1 MATILVTLGALLL
14 AVVVA
19 PRVPVGLRALVVVAI
34 LAVPVLWTLPRTL
47 RRESDRIDR
56 YFGLTPVEAEVASPI
71 NWPQYTNVPLLL
83 GIRRHVPRD
92 ATISF
97 FPGGKWAAGRT
108 PEEARRTYLQT
119 GWVRWVA
126 FASAPRL
133 VEDDDGA
140 PWAVL
145 VDQSPAQAGIHP
157 AAAWQ
162 FGRDWLV
169 RR

>member
-1 MATILVTLGALLL
+1 MILVTLGVLLL

-19 PRVPVGLRALVVVAI
+19 PRVPRRLRALAVVVI

-56 YFGLTPVEAEVASPI
+56 RFGLTPVEAEVAPPI
-71 NWPQYTNVPLLL
+71 RWPEYTNVPLLL
-83 GIRRHVPRD
+83 GIRRYVPRH

-108 PEEARRTYLQT
+108 PEEARRIYLQT

-126 FASAPRL
+126 FTSAPRL
-133 VEDDDGA
+133 VDDDDGA
-140 PWAVL
+140 NWAVL
-145 VDQSPAQAGIHP
+145 VDQTPAQAGIRP
-157 AAAWQ
+157 SAAWQ
-162 FGRDWLV
+162 FGHDWLV